1 SQARQSTGIP
11 PTTLANAVRSEDVA
25 RSNRADFCTQ
35 NAIATVSYQLAQRS
49 GKWPVISADQWGL
62 ADQIQEPR
70 REAIGCYEKW
80 VGPTTRNEW
89 RPGWLLILGFVAAA

>member
-1 SQARQSTGIP
+1 TRNT
-11 PTTLANAVRSEDVA
+11 V
-25 RSNRADFCTQ
+25 
-35 NAIATVSYQLAQRS
+35 ATVSYQLPRRS

-89 RPGWLLILGFVAAA
+89 RPGWLLSFCFVVAAESRRNRSATLHRRKSLALSEAKKGNAVNPNGP